1 MTAPASK
8 CRKNVHLWER
18 IAEDFYV
25 EPEWCSRRLF
35 EHVGFSGSVYDP
47 ACGLGRIV
55 RAAREEGYESFG
67 TDITKRSP
75 DCGSEVDFLSC
86 QRGQLP
92 VNANS
97 RFFSIPSVVCNP
109 PFKLAEAFV
118 KRALQIAEYEVA
130 MLLPTTWRSG
140 DSRSRWLEATP
151 LAAVLDLTPRPSMP
165 PGSMIEAGIDPGGGT
180 VDYAWYIW
188 RRGHRGAYRGG
199 WLRRDR

>member
-8 CRKNVHLWER
+8 RRKNAHVWER
-18 IAEDFYV
+18 SVEDFYV

-35 EHVGFSGSVYDP
+35 EQVGFSGTVYDP

-67 TDITKRSP
+67 TDIAKRSQ

-86 QRGQLP
+86 QRGQTP
-92 VNANS
+92 VN
-97 RFFSIPSVVCNP
+97 SIVCNP

-118 KRALQIAEYEVA
+118 NKALQIAEYEVA
-130 MLLPTTWRSG
+130 MLLPSTWRCG

-165 PGSMIEAGIDPGGGT
+165 PGTVIEAEIDAGGGT
-180 VDYAWYIW
+180 TDYAWYIW
-188 RRGHRGAYRGG
+188 RRGYKGAYRGG